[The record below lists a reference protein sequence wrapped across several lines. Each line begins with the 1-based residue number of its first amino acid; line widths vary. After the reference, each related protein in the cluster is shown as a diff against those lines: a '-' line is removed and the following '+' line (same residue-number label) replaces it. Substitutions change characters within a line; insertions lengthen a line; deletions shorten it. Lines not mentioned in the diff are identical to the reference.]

1 MRCND
6 DNGLRSF
13 LYESVLFDLDGYDDS
28 IEDLINK
35 YQSNYKEHIPKRR
48 APKEPSML
56 NLENKPKIQ
65 FTGFYSVLKMNQ
77 TNT

>member
-35 YQSNYKEHIPKRR
+35 YQSNGSLQGAVIYTKLWYHIVFIG
-48 APKEPSML
+48 AA
-56 NLENKPKIQ
+56 
-65 FTGFYSVLKMNQ
+65 GA
-77 TNT
+77 